1 MKKLMFIFSLFLIT
15 TVALSQTVIYSTNFG
30 SAAVTTASIQAG
42 WLVGGA
48 NPVNLS
54 LSTASTSSTY
64 TSPISFS
71 AGANLCDGAAPPTP
85 VAGSATATVS
95 GVINTTGYSNVQV
108 LFAHRKTSAYTGT
121 VAFEYSTDNGTTWSP
136 ITYSASAATTT
147 WSVINSGTWLNVA
160 NAGDIADLRFRF
172 TFTRT
177 NTSGNYRIDDFTVRG
192 IPSFPS
198 VSASGTLGGFLTQ
211 TGAPSTAQTFSVSG
225 VNLTNDLVLTAHTGY
240 ELSLDGN
247 TWSGVLN
254 IAPTSGIVTATNVQI
269 RMTGAAT
276 GQFIGNVSIASTG
289 ATPATINAQGISYA
303 TPTIFGAEN
312 VVVLQA
318 GSGTLQANGTAVP
331 ILLREFTASGSYV
344 QTVPVPFTNSGS
356 NYGVTMSNSG
366 TSEGA
371 LNLSGDAQRLT
382 LVGYNAPV
390 ATSNVSSSAAATNPR
405 VAIVVYNNG
414 TVNTST
420 IVNDA
425 YTGNNV
431 RSSVTQDGTGFW
443 MAGAAGGVRYVTLG
457 STGTSTSVSNNDNS
471 VRVVSI
477 VDGQLWCS
485 SNTASLIGLS
495 KVGAG
500 LPTTSVANTLTI
512 PSTDPYAFQFLDANS
527 SIPGADLLYIANN
540 TSLIKMSF
548 DGTVWVSQGS
558 LTGTNITGVC
568 AKWDAA
574 NSTATIY
581 ATNGTALWKVLDN
594 AGATSN
600 IVSSGS
606 ALTAVGTNIATA
618 ITNTAFRGVSFAP
631 SAAPSCNF
639 YPDADADGYG
649 TSTGVQQFACNSTQP
664 GFVEQFNTDC
674 NDASAAVNPAATELP
689 CNSIDDNCNTNIDE
703 NFVSGCNDPLAC
715 NYNVAATCNV
725 GCDFTALTYYQD
737 IDGDGY
743 GSSTTQSACAAPA
756 GYVLQSGDCNDN
768 AAAVNPGVTENL
780 CNDIDDNCNAT
791 IDEGGVEGC
800 TDANASNYNS
810 SATCNVGC
818 TYNNFTAGNII
829 ALRVG
834 SGAAALTSGATAMFL
849 DEIGSTG
856 LVQTIAV
863 PTTGS
868 NRMVMSG
875 SSTSEGQITRSQDF
889 SKIAIAGYDAATG
902 LASVNTAA
910 NVSRAIGTI
919 GLNSGTFARVATSS
933 NFFLGNN
940 FRSAC
945 VDGTNY
951 WGGGTAT
958 STGGVNYFGTGTATN
973 VSNSPITN
981 VRVVS
986 VQNNQLYFST
996 GSSPTGIYS
1005 VGTGT
1010 PTASGIVA
1018 TSLISTGTGA
1028 SPYAYQFSLDGNT
1041 CYIADDRT
1049 NGSGGIQKWI
1059 NNAGTWSLAYTISM
1073 GASTGARGVAVDFYA
1088 GAQPKVYAVS
1098 TTSSTTKVVVFDDN
1112 GTANPTLTTL
1122 VTQATNTAIRSIAF
1136 APCTPST
1143 WYADVDGDGYG
1154 VSSSTLSYCTQPYGY
1169 VSNSTDC
1176 NDALAAANPGASE
1189 ICDGVDNDCNG
1200 TADNGLTFVNYY
1212 NDVDGD
1218 TYGSGTAANACQ
1230 SPGATYVTNNTDCD
1244 DAAVAINPAASEI
1257 CDGLDND
1264 CTGGADNG
1272 LSFVNYY
1279 NDVDGDTYG
1288 SGTATNAC
1296 QSPGATYVTN
1306 NTDCDDVFS
1315 SAYPGGTEV
1324 CGNGIDEDCSGSDLN
1339 CPNSGF
1345 TASVSVLNIGQFGTG
1360 VQSSQTVNLA
1370 TGTNTVQSPGLGLDK
1385 WFSFTA
1391 ASNAMRIAVTGS
1403 SLVADDNDLSLYE
1416 TPTDATVQLI
1426 PLVSENDVHPGSTG
1440 AAADG
1445 GSETLIYDQLIVG
1458 DVYYLCVRNNNNT
1471 AGSVSLTL
1479 SNLNASTT
1487 DIALYTNGTNTFTS
1501 ACQNFKVKFRPN
1513 SAGYTI
1519 NRWSSN
1525 DISGNPT
1532 WSYAI
1537 PVTSTVASTI
1547 CQLGKVAPANLSGIN
1562 QTVYVTVDVLYNLPD
1577 AFGTV
1582 TPATARA
1589 NAAASF
1595 QMASE
1600 ADLNVRTTDRC
1611 AAGFK
1616 STTSAIATNR
1626 SVCGTTRYVWEM
1638 SLVYP
1643 MTSLPMDV
1651 QGPVGGSRILMLNSV
1666 PALANGQRYDVR
1678 IAAKHVDGVTQTA
1691 YGTTQCVKTLGAAG
1705 MPTIEEEVNMYERSE
1720 NGIITTI
1727 YPNPNNGQTVNFS
1740 INGMDGSLNLKVTDA
1755 TGREVYN
1762 NRFMVEGSMNT
1773 TLDFGQTLADGVY
1786 MVEMIQ
1792 NGEMKTMRMVVSK

>member
-1 MKKLMFIFSLFLIT
+1 MNKKVFFSLLLSIATTFIFG
-15 TVALSQTVIYSTNFG
+15 QTVVYSTNFG
-30 SAAVTTASIQAG
+30 SANVTSASLQTG
-42 WLVGGA
+42 WVASGA
-48 NPVNLS
+48 NVANLQ
-54 LSTASTSSTY
+54 LSTSSNSGSNYST
-64 TSPISFS
+64 PIASS
-71 AGANLCDGAAPPTP
+71 AGANLNDNGGTGVS
-85 VAGSATATVS
+85 VATIS
-95 GVINTTGYSNVQV
+95 GVVNTTGYSNIQV
-108 LFAHRKTSAYTGT
+108 IWGARASSASYTGVVAFQFSVDNGANWTSASYTDVT
-121 VAFEYSTDNGTTWSP
+121 RNGNWAVVNGGNWISIP
-136 ITYSASAATTT
+136 
-147 WSVINSGTWLNVA
+147 
-160 NAGDIADLRFRF
+160 NAGDVSDLRFRF
-172 TFTRT
+172 TYTRT
-177 NTSGNYRIDDFTVRG
+177 TSGGNYRIDDFTVRG
-192 IPSFPS
+192 VPSFPA
-198 VSASGTLGGFLTQ
+198 VSASGTPGGFLTSVG
-211 TGAPSTAQTFSVSG
+211 TPSTSQTVIASG
-225 VNLTNDLVLTAHTGY
+225 VNLTAPLVVT
-240 ELSLDGN
+240 
-247 TWSGVLN
+247 
-254 IAPTSGIVTATNVQI
+254 APTGFEVSSDGTNFSSSVSLTPASGIVLATNISV
-269 RMTGAAT
+269 RLTGVSA
-276 GQFIGNVSIASTG
+276 GQFVAGNVILSSTG
-289 ATPATINAQGISYA
+289 ATSQTVNVQGITYA
-303 TPTIFGAEN
+303 TPSTFGADN
-312 VVVLQA
+312 IVVLQA
-318 GSGTLQANGTAVP
+318 GSGALQANGTGVP
-331 ILLREFTASGSYV
+331 ILIREFNTVGGYV
-344 QTVPVPFTNSGS
+344 QTVPIPFVNSGS

-371 LNLSGDAQRLT
+371 LNLSGDQQRLT

-390 ATSNVSSSAAATNPR
+390 GTSNVSSSASATYPR
-405 VAIVVYNNG
+405 VAIAVYNDG
-414 TVNTST
+414 SVNTST

-425 YTGNNV
+425 FTGNNV
-431 RSSVTQDGTGFW
+431 RSSVTQDGSGFW

-457 STGTSTSVSNNDNS
+457 STGASTSISNNDAS

-485 SNTASLIGLS
+485 SNTATLIGLS
-495 KVGAG
+495 KVGTG
-500 LPTTSVANTLTI
+500 LPITSVANTLQI
-512 PSTDPYAFQFLDANS
+512 ASTDSYAYQFLDANS

-540 TSLIKMSF
+540 TTLIKMSY
-548 DGTVWVSQGS
+548 DGATWSAKGT

-568 AKWDAA
+568 AKWDAVT
-574 NSTATIY
+574 STATIY
-581 ATNGTALWKVLDN
+581 ATNGTGLWKIIDN
-594 AGATSN
+594 TGATSN

-606 ALTAVGTNIATA
+606 ALTAVATSIATP
-618 ITNTAFRGVSFAP
+618 ITNTAFRGVAFAP
-631 SAAPSCNF
+631 SVAATCTF
-639 YPDADADGYG
+639 YPDVDGDGYG
-649 TSTGVQQFACNSTQP
+649 ASTGAQQFTCNSSQT
-664 GFVEQFNTDC
+664 GFVEQINTDC
-674 NDASAAVNPAATELP
+674 NDANGAINPGATELA
-689 CNSIDDNCNTNIDE
+689 CNTIDDNCNSSIDE
-703 NFVSGCNDPLAC
+703 NFVAGCNDPSAC
-715 NYNVAATCNV
+715 NYSASATCATA
-725 GCDFTALTYYQD
+725 CDYTQQTYYQD
-737 IDGDGY
+737 NDGDGF
-743 GSSTTQSACAAPA
+743 GSSVSQLSCVVPT
-756 GYVLQSGDCNDN
+756 GYVLTGGDCNDN
-768 AAAVNPGVTENL
+768 NNAVKPSASENL
-780 CNDIDDNCNAT
+780 CNGIDDNCNGSV
-791 IDEGGVEGC
+791 DEGGVSGC
-800 TDANASNYNS
+800 TDANASNYNAA
-810 SATCNVGC
+810 ATCNTGC
-818 TYNNFTAGNII
+818 IYNDFTAGNII

-834 SGAAALTSGATAMFL
+834 SGAAVLTSGATAMFL

-889 SKIAIAGYDAATG
+889 SKIAIAGYDAAPG

-945 VDGTNY
+945 ANGTDY

-958 STGGVNYFGTGTATN
+958 STGGVNYFGAGAATN

-986 VQNNQLYFST
+986 VQNDQLYFST

-1010 PTASGIVA
+1010 PTTSGVTA
-1018 TSLISTGTGA
+1018 VNVISTGTSA
-1028 SPYAYQFSLDGNT
+1028 SPYAFQFSLDGNT

-1049 NGSGGIQKWI
+1049 NASGGVQKWVK
-1059 NNAGTWSLAYTISM
+1059 NAGSWSLAYTISM
-1073 GASTGARGVAVDFYA
+1073 GASTGARGVVVDFYA
-1088 GAQPKVYAVS
+1088 GAQPKVYAVAV
-1098 TTSSTTKVVVFDDN
+1098 TSSTTRVVAFVDN
-1112 GTANPTLTTL
+1112 GTSNPTLTTL

-1169 VSNSTDC
+1169 VANSTDC
-1176 NDALAAANPGASE
+1176 NDAAAANYPGNSE
-1189 ICDGVDNDCNG
+1189 ICDGLDNDCNG
-1200 TADNGLTFVNYY
+1200 AADNGLTFVNYY
-1212 NDVDGD
+1212 NDADGD
-1218 TYGSGTAANACQ
+1218 TYGA
-1230 SPGATYVTNNTDCD
+1230 
-1244 DAAVAINPAASEI
+1244 
-1257 CDGLDND
+1257 
-1264 CTGGADNG
+1264 
-1272 LSFVNYY
+1272 
-1279 NDVDGDTYG
+1279 
-1288 SGTATNAC
+1288 GTATNAC

-1306 NTDCDDVFS
+1306 NTDCDDAASSTNPGASEICDGLDNDCNGTADNGLTFVNYYNDADGDAYGAGTATNACQSPGATYVTNNTDCNDAAS
-1315 SAYPGGTEV
+1315 SAFPGGSEV
-1324 CGNGIDEDCSGSDLN
+1324 CGNSIDEDCSGADLS
-1339 CPNSGF
+1339 CPQGSF
-1345 TASVSVLNIGQFGTG
+1345 STAIVVANIGQFGTG
-1360 VQSSQTVNLA
+1360 SQTTQSVNLS

-1391 ASNAMRIAVTGS
+1391 SSNAMRIAVVGS
-1403 SLVADDNDLSLYE
+1403 SAVADDNDLSLYE

-1426 PLVSENDVHPGSTG
+1426 PMVSENDVHPGSTG

-1445 GSETLIYDQLIVG
+1445 GSETLIFDQLIVG

-1519 NRWSSN
+1519 NRWNSA
-1525 DISGNPT
+1525 DISGNPS

-1547 CQLGKVAPANLSGIN
+1547 CQLGKVAPANLSGSN
-1562 QTVYVTVDVLYNLPD
+1562 QTVYVTVDVLYNLTD

-1611 AAGFK
+1611 TAGFK
-1616 STTSAIATNR
+1616 STTSSIATNR

-1638 SLVYP
+1638 SMVYP
-1643 MTSLPMDV
+1643 LSALPLEV

-1678 IAAKHVDGVTQTA
+1678 IASKHLDGATQTA

-1705 MPTIEEEVNMYERSE
+1705 MPTIEEEINVYERSE
-1720 NGIITTI
+1720 NGITTII

-1740 INGMDGSLNLKVTDA
+1740 INGLEGALQLNVTDA
-1755 TGREVYN
+1755 TGRQVYN
-1762 NRFMVEGSMNT
+1762 NRFMVEGAMNT

-1786 MVEMIQ
+1786 MVEMVQ